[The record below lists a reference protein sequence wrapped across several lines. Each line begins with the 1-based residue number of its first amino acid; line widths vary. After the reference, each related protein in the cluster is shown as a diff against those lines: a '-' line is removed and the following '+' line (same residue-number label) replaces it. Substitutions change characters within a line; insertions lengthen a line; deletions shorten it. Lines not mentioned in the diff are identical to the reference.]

1 MLHDVEPP
9 HPPPLPGEIQ
19 WNLYQTNANGSFA
32 GVRLIEMS
40 A

>member
-1 MLHDVEPP
+1 MLHDT
-9 HPPPLPGEIQ
+9 PPPPTPLE
-19 WNLYQTNANGSFA
+19 WNLYQTNANGSLT